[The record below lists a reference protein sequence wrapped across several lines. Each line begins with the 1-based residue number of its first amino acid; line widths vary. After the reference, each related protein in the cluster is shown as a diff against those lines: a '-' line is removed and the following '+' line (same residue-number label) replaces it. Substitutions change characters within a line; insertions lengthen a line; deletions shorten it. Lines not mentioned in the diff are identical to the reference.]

1 MTNHWNMK
9 RVQSMLGVGLI
20 SCIGS
25 IALTLSLVHIP
36 GLQSSDSGN
45 AGQAFGAAASCA
57 SFFVLL
63 YAARSFHQQAEEFKM
78 RREEMATQCEEIR
91 AQREDAR
98 LGHESAF
105 RTAEAAVRAQHV
117 TLTRMAMEDPDLS
130 EVWPGYAPDLDPRR
144 VKQYRYAN
152 LIVSFQCMAYQI
164 NYYTDDES
172 LEIMQH
178 LFSSSIIREFWSETR
193 TGRNR
198 TTPYGGSMRK
208 FYDLSE
214 LAFERYSSEG

>member
-1 MTNHWNMK
+1 MASRWDNK
-9 RVQSMLGVGLI
+9 RLWSLFSVGFV
-20 SCIGS
+20 SCAGS
-25 IALTLSLVHIP
+25 IALTLALVRIP
-36 GLQSSDSGN
+36 GLQSSESGN

-105 RTAEAAVRAQHV
+105 RTAEAAVRGQHMA
-117 TLTRMAMEDPDLS
+117 LMRMAIEDQELS
-130 EVWPGYAPDLDPRR
+130 AVWPGYGMDSNPQR

-152 LIVSFQCMAYQI
+152 LIISFQCMAYQLK
-164 NYYTDDES
+164 YHTDDEA
-172 LEIMQH
+172 LEAMQH
-178 LFSSSIIREFWSETR
+178 LFSSPIIRDFWIETR
-193 TGRNR
+193 VGRNR
-198 TTPYGGSMRK
+198 VTPYGGSMRK
-208 FYDLSE
+208 FYDLAE
-214 LAFERYSSEG
+214 LAFERHSTEE